1 MDNTFDQY
9 KNRNFPNLRLP
20 SYGNPAT
27 GLASRHPKS
36 EQSSFTD
43 QPTLNPFPN
52 MSDGNFSIA
61 PSFLCNELDSQAGQC
76 TYHTPFQNSKPDE
89 ISYYN
94 RQELNKSDPKLILSF
109 FPRDDSVFERD
120 S

>member
-9 KNRNFPNLRLP
+9 ANRNFPNGRLS

-27 GLASRHPKS
+27 GLASRPIMS
-36 EQSSFTD
+36 EQSSFLD

-52 MSDGNFSIA
+52 MSDGNFSMA

-76 TYHTPFQNSKPDE
+76 TYHTPFQNSKPHE

-94 RQELNKSDPKLILSF
+94 RQELN
-109 FPRDDSVFERD
+109 
-120 S
+120 